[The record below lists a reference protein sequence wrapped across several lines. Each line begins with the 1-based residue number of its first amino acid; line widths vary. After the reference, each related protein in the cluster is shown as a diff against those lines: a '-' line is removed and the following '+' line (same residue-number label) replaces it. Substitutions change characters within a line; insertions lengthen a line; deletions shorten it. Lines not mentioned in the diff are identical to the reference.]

1 MEEIKQEEPKD
12 EEENQMMQES
22 VEIEIEMPQLESVEN
37 LEELVVAD

>member
-12 EEENQMMQES
+12 EEENQMMQEA